1 MFQIQIEKVTQWSA
15 VLRRHIDQK
24 PDLAIFLTHS
34 LEQNVSKEVIDH
46 WFKDLTQSHPDS
58 ACLSTTDCRRVLRQ
72 LRERVFYTVMIRDLS
87 SLADLT
93 EVTHAMSYLADIA
106 IEQSYRSA
114 MQDLIALHGIPTDPA
129 TKLPQEMIVIG
140 MGKLGGNELNVSSD
154 IDLVMLYNAEGET
167 PGPRKISNHEFYGK
181 LTRNMMPLISEVDA
195 HGLVFRTDL
204 RLRPDGDVGPLAW
217 SLDAFEQYLFTQ
229 GREWERYA
237 WLKGRIIPTRAFV
250 ESKPEQAIQDFET
263 LRSPFVYRKYFD
275 FDALSA
281 LRALRERIRQDWQR
295 RAVARSNID
304 TYRNIKLGE
313 GGIREIEFVVQL
325 TQLIRGGKMPTLQ
338 QRALLDA
345 LHAQARVGLIPEST
359 AQRLKQAY
367 IFLRRTEHALQ
378 YREDEQTH
386 LLPESP
392 EQREALAFAL
402 NMTYEAFEET
412 LTQHRKFVA
421 EVFKDAFRMAGLT
434 QEPATTK
441 ADHLADQ
448 TDPALLIQ
456 TDEFHDS
463 GPSSS
468 LEEALCAYGI
478 YTENL
483 QKRIKIFLDSYRING
498 LSNQSRSRID
508 DLLPLILD
516 ASISNKNP
524 ERAVLNMLELI
535 ENIAQ
540 RSAYLALMIEYPDTL
555 ARVSKIMAASPWAAQ
570 YVIQNPIV
578 LDSLIDWR
586 SLMEPVDFVRVAQRL
601 QQDLDACQLA
611 DGSPDVEQQMN
622 LMRDTKRQLSFQM
635 LAQDLADVLSI
646 EALADNLSALADLL
660 LAETIR
666 RVWPL
671 VLKVKPGEPHPA
683 LKMGIIAYGKLGG
696 KEIGYSSDL
705 DLVYLFDDAREEAAE
720 QYAKLARRLTSWL
733 STMTSSGRLYEVDLR
748 LRPDGDAGLLAVSV
762 DAFENYQLTKAWA
775 WEHQA
780 ITRARWVAGDAN
792 LSQRFDIIREK
803 VLTTPRNTDEL
814 IKDVKLMR
822 QKINE
827 GHPNQ
832 SGDFDLKHDAGGMV
846 DLEFVTQYLVL
857 RCAPTHPS
865 LIPNLGNIA
874 LLRIAS
880 ELGLIPSDLAQGSAN
895 AYRNLR
901 RQQHALRLQGAEKAR
916 LPFTELASE
925 REIIGK
931 LWKYVLEQPMSK
943 PLVNKVDDFKG

>member
-1 MFQIQIEKVTQWSA
+1 MSTTQIKKATQWSGM
-15 VLRRHIDQK
+15 LRRHLDQK
-24 PDLAIFLTHS
+24 PDLAIFLKQSTA
-34 LEQNVSKEVIDH
+34 QAVSQEAINL
-46 WFKDLTQSHPDS
+46 WFENLAALNPES
-58 ACLSTTDCRRVLRQ
+58 ACLSTKECRRVLRQ
-72 LRERVFYTVMIRDLS
+72 LRERVFFTVMVRDLS
-87 SLADLT
+87 GLADLS
-93 EVTHAMSYLADIA
+93 EVTQAMSYLADLTV
-106 IEQSYRSA
+106 EQAYRSV
-114 MQDLIALHGIPTDPA
+114 MHDLIAVHGVPTDPA
-129 TKLPQEMIVIG
+129 TQLPQEMIVIG

-237 WLKGRIIPTRAFV
+237 WLKGRIIPTQALV
-250 ESKPEQAIQDFET
+250 GSKPERAIQDFES
-263 LRSPFVYRKYFD
+263 LRLPFVYRKYFD

-281 LRALRERIRQDWQR
+281 LRGLRERIRQDWQR

-304 TYRNIKLGE
+304 IYRNIKLGE

-338 QRALLDA
+338 QRGLLDA
-345 LHAQARVGLIPEST
+345 LHAQARSGLVPEST
-359 AQRLKQAY
+359 AQQLEQAY

-386 LLPESP
+386 LLPESL
-392 EQREALAFAL
+392 EQREALATAL
-402 NMTYEAFEET
+402 NMTAQEFEDT
-412 LTQHRKFVA
+412 LAHHRTFVA
-421 EVFKDAFRMAGLT
+421 GVFKDAFRMAGLT
-434 QEPATTK
+434 HEPATTK
-441 ADHLADQ
+441 ADHLADR
-448 TDPALLIQ
+448 TDPALWVQ
-456 TDEFHDS
+456 THERHDS
-463 GPSSS
+463 SPSSS
-468 LEEALCAYGI
+468 LEEALHAYGSH
-478 YTENL
+478 TENL
-483 QKRIKIFLDSYRING
+483 HKRIQIFLNSYRISG
-498 LSNQSRSRID
+498 LSNQSRGRID

-516 ASISNKNP
+516 ASITNKNP

-540 RSAYLALMIEYPDTL
+540 RSAYLALMIEYPDIL

-586 SLMEPVDFVRVAQRL
+586 SLMEPVDFVRVAENL
-601 QQDLDACQLA
+601 QHDLDACLLP
-611 DGSPDVEQQMN
+611 DGCPDVEQQMN
-622 LMRDTKRQLSFQM
+622 LMRDTKKQLSFQM

-660 LAETIR
+660 LAETVR
-666 RVWPL
+666 RVWPI
-671 VLKVKPGEPHPA
+671 VLKIKPGEPCLD

-780 ITRARWVAGDAN
+780 ITRARWVAGDADLN
-792 LSQRFDIIREK
+792 ERFETIRQK
-803 VLTTPRNTDEL
+803 VLTTPRDTDEL

-857 RCAPTHPS
+857 RYAPTHPA

-880 ELGLIPSDLAQGSAN
+880 ELGLIPQELAQESAN

-916 LPFTELASE
+916 LSSTELATE
-925 REIIGK
+925 RETIRK
-931 LWKYVLEQPMSK
+931 LWQYVLEQPAS
-943 PLVNKVDDFKG
+943 

>member
-1 MFQIQIEKVTQWSA
+1 MSHSQIEKIAQWSG
-15 VLRRHIDQK
+15 VLRRRIDQK
-24 PDLAIFLTHS
+24 PEFALFLAQSLSKPVTTVVINQWFEELAFKPAADAFLP
-34 LEQNVSKEVIDH
+34 VS
-46 WFKDLTQSHPDS
+46 
-58 ACLSTTDCRRVLRQ
+58 DCRRILRQ
-72 LRERVFYTVMIRDLS
+72 LRERVFYTVMVRDLS
-87 SLADLT
+87 GQADLP
-93 EVTHAMSYLADIA
+93 EVTQAMSYLADIA
-106 IEQSYRSA
+106 VEQAYRSA
-114 MQDLIALHGIPTDPA
+114 MQDLISIHGVPTDPA
-129 TKLPQEMIVIG
+129 TQLPQELIVVG

-154 IDLVMLYNAEGET
+154 IDLIMLYSAEGET
-167 PGPRKISNHEFYGK
+167 PGPRKTSNHEFYGK
-181 LTRNMMPLISEVDA
+181 LTRQMMPLISEVDA
-195 HGLVFRTDL
+195 FGLVFRTDL
-204 RLRPDGDVGPLAW
+204 RLRPDGDIGPLAW

-237 WLKGRIIPTRAFV
+237 WLKGRIMPTRFFANSSPERSV
-250 ESKPEQAIQDFET
+250 QDLES
-263 LRSPFVYRKYFD
+263 LRVPFVYRKYFD

-304 TYRNIKLGE
+304 SHRNIKLGE

-338 QRALLDA
+338 QRGLVAA
-345 LHAQARVGLIPEST
+345 LHAQARVGLIPESI
-359 AQRLKQAY
+359 AEQLEQAY

-386 LLPESP
+386 LLPEST
-392 EQREALAFAL
+392 EQREALANAL
-402 NMTYEAFEET
+402 GMTSQAFEET
-412 LTQHRKFVA
+412 LSLHRAFVA
-421 EVFKDAFRMAGLT
+421 EVFKDAFRIAGLT
-434 QEPATTK
+434 QEPATTQV
-441 ADHLADQ
+441 AHIADQ
-448 TDPALLIQ
+448 TDPALLMQ
-456 TDEFHDS
+456 ANESHES
-463 GPSSS
+463 GPSCS
-468 LEEALCAYGI
+468 LEEALLPYGADADH
-478 YTENL
+478 L
-483 QKRIKIFLDSYRING
+483 RKRIHLFLDSHRISG
-498 LSNQSRSRID
+498 LSNQSRGRID

-516 ASISNKNP
+516 ASISNVNR

-535 ENIAQ
+535 EKIAQ

-586 SLMEPVDFVRVAQRL
+586 SLMEPVDFERVAQHL
-601 QQDLDACQLA
+601 KNDLDACLLP
-611 DGSPDVEQQMN
+611 DGSPDIEQQMN
-622 LMRDTKRQLSFQM
+622 LMRDSKKQLSFQM

-646 EALADNLSALADLL
+646 ETLADNLSALADLL
-660 LAETIR
+660 LAETLR

-671 VLKVKPGEPHPA
+671 VLKLKPGEPCPE
-683 LKMGIIAYGKLGG
+683 LKFGIIAYGKLGG

-705 DLVYLFDDAREEAAE
+705 DLVYIFDDAREEAAE
-720 QYAKLARRLTSWL
+720 QYTKLARRLTSWL

-780 ITRARWVAGDAN
+780 ITRARWVAGDSALN
-792 LSQRFDIIREK
+792 ERFEVIRKK
-803 VLTTPRNTDEL
+803 VLTAPIDIVKL
-814 IKDVKLMR
+814 SQDVKLMR

-857 RCAPTHPS
+857 RYAPTHPA

-880 ELGLIPSDLAQGSAN
+880 ELGLIPHDLAQDSAD

-916 LPFTELASE
+916 LPRDQLVKE
-925 REIIGK
+925 RDTIRK
-931 LWKYVLEQPMSK
+931 LWQYVLEQPH
-943 PLVNKVDDFKG
+943 

>member
-1 MFQIQIEKVTQWSA
+1 MSKTQIEKVAQWSG
-15 VLRRHIDQK
+15 VLRRRIDQK
-24 PDLAIFLTHS
+24 PDLALF
-34 LEQNVSKEVIDH
+34 
-46 WFKDLTQSHPDS
+46 LTQSVLKPVTNLVINQWFEALAFKPANEAYLS
-58 ACLSTTDCRRVLRQ
+58 ASDCRRVLRQ
-72 LRERVFYTVMIRDLS
+72 LREQVFYTVMVRDLS
-87 SLADLT
+87 EQANLS
-93 EVTHAMSYLADIA
+93 EVTQAMSYLADLTV
-106 IEQSYRSA
+106 EQAYRSA
-114 MQDLIALHGIPTDPA
+114 MQDLIGIHGIPIDPA
-129 TKLPQEMIVIG
+129 TQLPQELIVVG

-154 IDLVMLYNAEGET
+154 IDLIMLYSAEGET
-167 PGPRKISNHEFYGK
+167 PGPRKTSNHEFFGK

-195 HGLVFRTDL
+195 FGLVFRTDL
-204 RLRPDGDVGPLAW
+204 RLRPDGDIGPLAW

-237 WLKGRIIPTRAFV
+237 WLKGRIMPTRFFAN
-250 ESKPEQAIQDFET
+250 SAPERSIQDIES
-263 LRSPFVYRKYFD
+263 LRVPFVYRKYFD

-281 LRALRERIRQDWQR
+281 LRSLRERIRQDWQR

-304 TYRNIKLGE
+304 TRRNIKLGE

-338 QRALLDA
+338 QRGLIPA

-359 AQRLKQAY
+359 AEQLEQAY

-386 LLPESP
+386 LLPEST
-392 EQREALAFAL
+392 EQREALAHAL
-402 NMTYEAFEET
+402 GMTSQGFEET
-412 LTQHRKFVA
+412 LSMHRAFVA
-421 EVFKDAFRMAGLT
+421 DVFKDAFRIAGLT
-434 QEPATTK
+434 QDAATTQ
-441 ADHLADQ
+441 AAHIADQ
-448 TDPALLIQ
+448 TDPALLMQ
-456 TDEFHDS
+456 TNESYDS
-463 GPSSS
+463 GPSCS
-468 LEEALCAYGI
+468 LDEALVAYGADA
-478 YTENL
+478 ENL
-483 QKRIKIFLDSYRING
+483 RKRIDLFLDSHRISG
-498 LSNQSRSRID
+498 LSNQSRGRID

-516 ASISNKNP
+516 ASISNVNP
-524 ERAVLNMLELI
+524 ERAVLNMLELV
-535 ENIAQ
+535 EKIAQ

-586 SLMEPVDFVRVAQRL
+586 SLMEPIDFERVAQHL
-601 QQDLDACQLA
+601 QRDLDACLLA
-611 DGSPDVEQQMN
+611 DGNPDVEQQMN
-622 LMRDTKRQLSFQM
+622 LMRDSKKQLSFQM

-646 EALADNLSALADLL
+646 ETLADNLSALADLL
-660 LAETIR
+660 LAETLR

-671 VLKVKPGEPHPA
+671 VLKLKPDDPCPE
-683 LKMGIIAYGKLGG
+683 LKLGIIAYGKLGG

-705 DLVYLFDDAREEAAE
+705 DLVYIFDDSREEAAE

-762 DAFENYQLTKAWA
+762 EAFENYQLNKAWA

-780 ITRARWVAGDAN
+780 VTRARWVAGDPAIN
-792 LSQRFDIIREK
+792 ERFESIRKQVLTAPINSVQLSQ
-803 VLTTPRNTDEL
+803 
-814 IKDVKLMR
+814 DVKVMR

-832 SGDFDLKHDAGGMV
+832 SGLFDLKHDAGGMV

-857 RCAPTHPS
+857 RYAPMHPA

-880 ELGLIPSDLAQGSAN
+880 ELGLIPQDLAQNSAN

-916 LPFTELASE
+916 LPTNQLVTE
-925 REIIGK
+925 RETIRK
-931 LWKYVLEQPMSK
+931 LWQFILETP
-943 PLVNKVDDFKG
+943 D

>member
-1 MFQIQIEKVTQWSA
+1 MSQTQIEKVAQWSG
-15 VLRRHIDQK
+15 VLRRRIDQK
-24 PDLAIFLTHS
+24 PDLALFLANSASEPITS
-34 LEQNVSKEVIDH
+34 EVIDL
-46 WFKDLTQSHPDS
+46 WFEDLASKS
-58 ACLSTTDCRRVLRQ
+58 VEKSCLSASDCRRVLRQ
-72 LRERVFYTVMIRDLS
+72 LRERVFYTVMVRDLS
-87 SLADLT
+87 GQADLL
-93 EVTHAMSYLADIA
+93 EVTQAMSYLADITV
-106 IEQSYRSA
+106 EQAYRSA
-114 MQDLIALHGIPTDPA
+114 MQDLISIHGTPTDPA
-129 TKLPQEMIVIG
+129 TQLPQELIVVG

-154 IDLVMLYNAEGET
+154 IDLIMLYNAEGET
-167 PGPRKISNHEFYGK
+167 PGPRKTSNHEFYGK

-195 HGLVFRTDL
+195 FGQVFRTDL
-204 RLRPDGDVGPLAW
+204 RLRPDGDIGPLAW

-237 WLKGRIIPTRAFV
+237 WLKGRIIPTRFFAN
-250 ESKPEQAIQDFET
+250 SAPERSIQDLET
-263 LRSPFVYRKYFD
+263 LRVPFVYRKYFD

-304 TYRNIKLGE
+304 SHRNIKLGD

-338 QRALLDA
+338 QRGLLEA
-345 LHAQARVGLIPEST
+345 LHAQARAGLMPEST
-359 AQRLKQAY
+359 AEQLEQAY

-386 LLPESP
+386 LLPQAT
-392 EQREALAFAL
+392 EQREALANAL
-402 NMTYEAFEET
+402 GMSSQAFEET
-412 LTQHRKFVA
+412 LSLHRTFVA
-421 EVFKDAFRMAGLT
+421 EAFKDAFRIAGLAP
-434 QEPATTK
+434 EPSTTLAAHQ
-441 ADHLADQ
+441 ADK
-448 TDPALLIQ
+448 TDPALLMQ
-456 TDEFHDS
+456 ANESLES

-468 LEEALCAYGI
+468 LDEALIVYGT
-478 YTENL
+478 YADNL
-483 QKRIKIFLDSYRING
+483 RKRIQIFLESHRISG
-498 LSNQSRSRID
+498 LSNQSRARID

-516 ASISNKNP
+516 ASISNINP

-535 ENIAQ
+535 ETIAQ

-586 SLMEPVDFVRVAQRL
+586 SLMEPLDFGRVAQHL
-601 QQDLDACQLA
+601 QRDLDACQLA

-622 LMRDTKRQLSFQM
+622 LMRDSKRQLSFQM

-646 EALADNLSALADLL
+646 ETLADNLSALADLL
-660 LAETIR
+660 LAETVR

-671 VLKVKPGEPHPA
+671 VLKLKPGDPCPE
-683 LKMGIIAYGKLGG
+683 LKFGIIAYGKLGG

-705 DLVYLFDDAREEAAE
+705 DLVYIFDDSREEAAE

-762 DAFENYQLTKAWA
+762 DAFENYQLNKAWA

-780 ITRARWVAGDAN
+780 ITRARWVAGDPAIN
-792 LSQRFDIIREK
+792 ERFEAIRK
-803 VLTTPRNTDEL
+803 KILTTPINTDKL
-814 IKDVKLMR
+814 SQDVKLMR

-857 RCAPTHPS
+857 RYAPKHPT

-880 ELGLIPSDLAQGSAN
+880 ELGLIPQELAQDSAN

-916 LPFTELASE
+916 LPTNQLVTE
-925 REIIGK
+925 RETIRK
-931 LWKYVLEQPMSK
+931 LWQYVLEVP
-943 PLVNKVDDFKG
+943 N